1 MTNSAGIPR
10 ALRSAKFWRC
20 CTGDRGASLHPS
32 VSERTT
38 ADDAW
43 PSGLRLVPAAA
54 QFPAL
59 ACQRDIFETPVCFR
73 GVRAALVL
81 TRRVAEGPPPRIDTF
96 VEPMCLFSIFSLFTT
111 TSTPLTPQIKLPRTV
126 LLLCYALKRT
136 RLLYMPRTTLFFKT
150 FSRKTRKRN
159 NSIRSIYL
167 RLISNAIANTINWI
181 AYRQKAFL

>member
-54 QFPAL
+54 QFSAL

-73 GVRAALVL
+73 GVQHAALVL
-81 TRRVAEGPPPRIDTF
+81 ALTVRWCRGPPRIDAF
-96 VEPMCLFSIFSLFTT
+96 VVPMSFCPSFHYLRPPRLVSLRKLSFLEPFYCFVTRWNGHVYFT
-111 TSTPLTPQIKLPRTV
+111 SREQPF
-126 LLLCYALKRT
+126 
-136 RLLYMPRTTLFFKT
+136 FFKY
-150 FSRKTRKRN
+150 SSNKKKKT
-159 NSIRSIYL
+159 
-167 RLISNAIANTINWI
+167 
-181 AYRQKAFL
+181 